1 MSGSA
6 DRLKG
11 KGNELKGKLKQ
22 DIGID
27 TDNPDLVAEGEGDEA
42 KGKGQQVVGTV
53 KEAMRDIAKTVKR

>member
-11 KGNELKGKLKQ
+11 KGNELKGRLKQ
-22 DIGID
+22 DVGID

-42 KGKGQQVVGTV
+42 KGKGQQIVGTV
-53 KEAMRDIAKTVKR
+53 KDAVRDIAKTVKR